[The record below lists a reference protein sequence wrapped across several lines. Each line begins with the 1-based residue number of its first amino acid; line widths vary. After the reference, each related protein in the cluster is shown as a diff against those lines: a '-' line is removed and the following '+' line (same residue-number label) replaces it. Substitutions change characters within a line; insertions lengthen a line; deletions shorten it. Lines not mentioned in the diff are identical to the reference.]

1 MEKTVKKLLSK
12 DFFLPFAESKRF
24 IFAYHDISDE
34 KEKHF
39 AGEHYSTT
47 VDNFK
52 RQIGFLARKF
62 EFIPLAALVTDADLS
77 RKKHYASI
85 IFDDGFLSVVETAQK
100 ILAAEQI
107 PFAVF
112 VNKSAIVYDQLWVSN
127 LILHKN
133 DRIYLQKLF
142 SCLTNK
148 SISFEEFVSN
158 PIWAINEYVN
168 FDANFRE
175 IYLHIAEGK
184 EKKTHL
190 DAQDIIHLHNDGVLI
205 GSHST
210 DHYRMNRCTEAELST
225 QIVENRDFLK
235 DLLKTE
241 IEHFAIPFGK
251 REDYSKEI
259 IVKIYASGHK
269 FIYSTNV
276 IPFETMEITK
286 INFLFPR
293 IGVLNHTPEELM
305 FFVNRTFVKKYNL

>member
-1 MEKTVKKLLSK
+1 MKNTVKKILSH

-24 IFAYHDISDE
+24 IFAYHDVSDE
-34 KEKHF
+34 KEKYF
-39 AGEHYSTT
+39 SGEHYSTT

-62 EFIPLAALVTDADLS
+62 EIIPLDALVTDADLS

-85 IFDDGFLSVVETAQK
+85 IFDDGFFSVAETAQE

-305 FFVNRTFVKKYNL
+305 FFVNRTFLKKYDL

>member
-1 MEKTVKKLLSK
+1 MKNTAKKILSH

-24 IFAYHDISDE
+24 IFAYHDVSDE

-39 AGEHYSTT
+39 SGEHYSTT

-62 EFIPLAALVTDADLS
+62 EIIPLDALVTDADLS

-85 IFDDGFLSVVETAQK
+85 IFDDGFFSVAETAQE

-112 VNKSAIVYDQLWVSN
+112 VNKSAIVFDQLWVSN

-133 DRIYLQKLF
+133 DRAYLQKLF

-148 SISFEEFVSN
+148 SVSFEDFVSN

-190 DAQDIIHLHNDGVLI
+190 DAQDIIHLHIDGVLI

-305 FFVNRTFVKKYNL
+305 FFVNRTFLKKYNL

>member
-1 MEKTVKKLLSK
+1 DV
-12 DFFLPFAESKRF
+12 
-24 IFAYHDISDE
+24 SDE
-34 KEKHF
+34 KEKYF
-39 AGEHYSTT
+39 SGEHYSTT

-62 EFIPLAALVTDADLS
+62 EIIPLDALVTDADLS

-85 IFDDGFLSVVETAQK
+85 IFDDGFFSVAETAQE

-112 VNKSAIVYDQLWVSN
+112 VNKSAIVFDQLWVSN

-133 DRIYLQKLF
+133 DRAYLQKLF

-148 SISFEEFVSN
+148 SVSFEDFVSN

-305 FFVNRTFVKKYNL
+305 FFVNRTFLKKYNL